1 MTQPLQ
7 TRRFNEALARVQR
20 LFMLRPG
27 VSLTTADA
35 AQKAGLDRQVCRVML
50 RNLVDMGFLE
60 QRLGGVF
67 VRSSSAAD

>member
-1 MTQPLQ
+1 MTQPPQ
-7 TRRFNEALARVQR
+7 TRRFREALARVQR

-27 VSLTTADA
+27 VRLTTADA

-60 QRLGGVF
+60 QRLGGVIA
-67 VRSSSAAD
+67 RS